1 MGLFGEFFVLFLR
14 LNYMIISEAVAVFYN
29 TVARSVKDFSTTC
42 NDWIIHIL
50 LRHCRKILPFCVHL
64 VGQVKLLQVPL
75 KRLRNAPTCNSTD
88 TILKAVTSPEQRY
101 QITKVND
108 ILTQCSCFLLK
119 CKFKLLLYQFLNSF
133 DWYLQ
138 SPDCTDC
145 ASLVNL
151 NRCSKSRGVTV
162 SL

>member
-1 MGLFGEFFVLFLR
+1 
-14 LNYMIISEAVAVFYN
+14 MIISEAAAVFYDA
-29 TVARSVKDFSTTC
+29 VACSMKDFPTTC
-42 NDWIIHIL
+42 NDRNVHIL
-50 LRHCRKILPFCVHL
+50 LRHCREILPLCVHL

-75 KRLRNAPTCNSTD
+75 KHLRNAPACHSTD
-88 TILKAVTSPEQRY
+88 TIVKAVTSPEQCY

-108 ILTQCSCFLLK
+108 ILTQCTCFLLK
-119 CKFKLLLYQFLNSF
+119 CKSKLLLYQFLNSF

-145 ASLVNL
+145 ASLVNP

-162 SL
+162 SH